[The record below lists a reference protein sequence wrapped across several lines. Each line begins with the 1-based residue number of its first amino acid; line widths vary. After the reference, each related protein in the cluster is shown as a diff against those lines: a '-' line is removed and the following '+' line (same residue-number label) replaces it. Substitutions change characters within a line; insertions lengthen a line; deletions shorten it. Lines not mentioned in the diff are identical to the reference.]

1 MSVSNEHS
9 QAEHTVV
16 QFKPYRRV
24 WFKSAWGGQAQPV
37 SGRHLTP
44 TANNCDECWGPLRQ
58 GCFETYC
65 GVCGLVHQRQ
75 VYWEKSLE
83 IEAGRRQFDHDSEE
97 GSGTLQNRHVTVV
110 EDSAGETTFDG
121 SELSFNVY
129 PLDQYN
135 DGRDGHRGRQDDFQ
149 KLDRERRFLEQ
160 RAEACATAAGL
171 TGENIREVT
180 RVVTS
185 INSGAFTSYA
195 PEREGGGQDA
205 HIVAAIVV
213 VGNDNLPD
221 NPDRVEFSDR
231 MQYRDAVQTL
241 AEGLEMNCH
250 DIHGAASQ
258 LREQLRKERE

>member
-1 MSVSNEHS
+1 
-9 QAEHTVV
+9 
-16 QFKPYRRV
+16 
-24 WFKSAWGGQAQPV
+24 
-37 SGRHLTP
+37 
-44 TANNCDECWGPLRQ
+44 
-58 GCFETYC
+58 
-65 GVCGLVHQRQ
+65 VHRRQ
-75 VYWEKSLE
+75 VYWQKS
-83 IEAGRRQFDHDSEE
+83 IEVEARRRQFDHNSEE

-160 RAEACATAAGL
+160 RAEACATTAGL
-171 TGENIREVT
+171 TGGDIREVT

-221 NPDRVEFSDR
+221 NPDRVDFSDR
-231 MQYRDAVQTL
+231 MENRDVVHTL
-241 AEGLEMNCH
+241 AEGFGMDYN
-250 DIHGAASQ
+250 DVYGAAN
-258 LREQLRKERE
+258 QLRKQLR

>member
-1 MSVSNEHS
+1 M
-9 QAEHTVV
+9 
-16 QFKPYRRV
+16 
-24 WFKSAWGGQAQPV
+24 
-37 SGRHLTP
+37 
-44 TANNCDECWGPLRQ
+44 
-58 GCFETYC
+58 
-65 GVCGLVHQRQ
+65 
-75 VYWEKSLE
+75 YWETSLE

-135 DGRDGHRGRQDDFQ
+135 DGRDGHRGRQDDVQ
-149 KLDRERRFLEQ
+149 KLDRDRRFLEQ
-160 RAEACATAAGL
+160 RAEACGTAAGL
-171 TGENIREVT
+171 TGEDVREVA

-185 INSGAFTSYA
+185 INSGAFTSYG

-221 NPDRVEFSDR
+221 DPDRVDFSDR
-231 MQYRDAVQTL
+231 MENRGAVQTL
-241 AEGLEMNCH
+241 AQGFGM
-250 DIHGAASQ
+250 DRDDVRGSVSQ
-258 LREQLRKERE
+258 LRKQLRK